1 MTRKGYLVTYS
12 TGSYD
17 TFFIQNDK
25 VFFSKEK
32 AEARC
37 KELDFLHEPQESMFV
52 KDRNEY
58 GDLIQL
64 SEEDQNKTYWA
75 CEYEADTYRDEHPE
89 EFPDPD
95 DVLGT
100 KYADDSENWNKIWQA
115 NEDHYKDIL
124 WACVKKRYPEWT
136 DEMIRHAVA
145 IEEGNE
151 NIQQEE
157 YGSAD
162 IEEIYI
168 DVDE

>member
-1 MTRKGYLVTYS
+1 MIRKGYLVTFS

-17 TFFIQNDK
+17 TFYIQNDK

-37 KELDFLHEPQESMFV
+37 KELNKIHEPKETMFV
-52 KDRNEY
+52 KDRDEW
-58 GDLIQL
+58 GDLIEL
-64 SEEDQNKTYWA
+64 SEEDRLKTFWN

-100 KYADDSENWNKIWQA
+100 KYKDDSARWNEIWEL
-115 NEDHYKDIL
+115 NE
-124 WACVKKRYPEWT
+124 KRYKATLYDVIKSHYPDWT
-136 DEMIRHAVA
+136 YEMIVKAVD
-145 IEEGNE
+145 IEEYNE
-151 NIQQEE
+151 NIQQQE

-162 IEEIYI
+162 IEEIEI
-168 DVDE
+168 DIDE